1 MQEKINKFTKKDLK
15 VGDIVTLA
23 CGLKGVILP
32 NCIFLLKTKTQ
43 LNLDYYKNDFKSKLF
58 LETLEIVKV
67 ERTMKLDVIYEKG
80 ILDDVEKRYLKN
92 FLNPFRK
99 RVEYIQKL
107 KITSNIH
114 DHNEA
119 FLGIALKDKE
129 DILLPYFNINEMYL
143 GMKLD
148 KQYTLEELG
157 I

>member
-1 MQEKINKFTKKDLK
+1 
-15 VGDIVTLA
+15 
-23 CGLKGVILP
+23 
-32 NCIFLLKTKTQ
+32 
-43 LNLDYYKNDFKSKLF
+43 
-58 LETLEIVKV
+58 
-67 ERTMKLDVIYEKG
+67 MKLDVIYEKG

>member
-15 VGDIVTLA
+15 VEDIVTLA
-23 CGLKGVILP
+23 CGLKGIVLP
-32 NCIFLLKTKTQ
+32 NCICLLKTKTQ
-43 LNLDYYKNDFKSKLF
+43 LNLDYYTNDLKSKLF
-58 LETLEIVKV
+58 LEALEIVKV

-99 RVEYIQKL
+99 KVKYIQKIKSPNPL
-107 KITSNIH
+107 DTYLFIQL
-114 DHNEA
+114 A
-119 FLGIALKDKE
+119 DKE
-129 DILLPYFNINEMYL
+129 KIDLPNFNINEMYL
-143 GMKLD
+143 GMELD